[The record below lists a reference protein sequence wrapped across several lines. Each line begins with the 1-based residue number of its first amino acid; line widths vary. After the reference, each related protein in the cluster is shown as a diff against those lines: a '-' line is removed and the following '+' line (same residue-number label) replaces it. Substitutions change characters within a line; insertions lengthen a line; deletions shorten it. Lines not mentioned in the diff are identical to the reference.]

1 MCCSSVRKPCIRT
14 LFVICKE
21 VTTRGICVVM
31 ILVHNT
37 QQEVKV
43 EGGRPLVASSL
54 ASAAFVFLF
63 FVKSLSHYIFNV
75 IFHSFISLLV
85 LVVSLGGRNEPPDRA
100 SPPSNNASK
109 RSPKIKWMD
118 HHRV

>member
-1 MCCSSVRKPCIRT
+1 M
-14 LFVICKE
+14 
-21 VTTRGICVVM
+21 M

-85 LVVSLGGRNEPPDRA
+85 LVVSLGGGMNPQIVLPLPPTTHQKD
-100 SPPSNNASK
+100 PPK
-109 RSPKIKWMD
+109 
-118 HHRV
+118 

>member
-1 MCCSSVRKPCIRT
+1 M
-14 LFVICKE
+14 
-21 VTTRGICVVM
+21 M